1 MKNNLFIIFIIFFF
15 AKNSYAE
22 NLDIEAGKIY
32 MDKNDQIS
40 IFENKVVIKDESK
53 NLIKSNYAKL
63 DKKSNFL
70 ILKDNVVIVD
80 EEGNEFHTEHA
91 TYDRNEEI
99 IKSFGKS
106 KIISAQGYVAN
117 TEDLIIDKKI
127 NSVFSQNT
135 TIISDLD
142 GNLINLENFEYY
154 SKKNIFKSIGKI
166 NLKDKLGNSYNFSQ
180 IYIDEREKEIIGTDA
195 KSYLNQ
201 DSFKY
206 DERNK
211 PRVFS
216 NVVNIKENETKFFK
230 SNFTLC
236 NYRDQ
241 DKCPPWQI
249 LSTKMQ
255 HDKKKKTIYYDNA
268 VVKLYDVPIFYS
280 PKLAHPDH
288 TVQRRS
294 GFLIPSYSDTKN
306 LGSALHLPYFWAI
319 GEDKDLTINNRLF
332 VSEHPLFLGD
342 YRQAFKDANLNV
354 NFGYTEGYKK
364 VSSKK
369 QAGDKSH
376 FFSKFSKDFNND
388 EIENNLEINL
398 QHVSHK
404 KYLKLYKI
412 DSDLV
417 NDDTNI
423 LENSLNLSSHN
434 NDSDLF
440 VDLKASSFT
449 SLADNYNDKYEYFLP
464 DISLTKNLVSKNFG
478 YGDINTNMKIHN
490 FDTNKTKK
498 ILTNNFNWNL
508 EQPFAEKKYNAT
520 LLSSIKNF
528 NYETKNIKN
537 FKEDTTSELFG
548 AIGYLASLDLYKSKN
563 KEIDQFL
570 TPKILLRTSPN
581 KMKKENSEI
590 YLYNKDIFTLDRL
603 GVDGNMESGTNL
615 TVGFDYERLDQ
626 EKEFNFS
633 IGQIISEKKS
643 NKDMPSSSSLDKR
656 FSDIIGN
663 LNYTNNKNFTFNYD
677 YSLDQNYKETNLNK
691 IDAVFDNDFIGFNLN
706 YLEEEKINEEKE
718 YVKST
723 FNIKKGDNGKFSLSS
738 KRNLITSSTEFY
750 NLSYEYINDCLR
762 AGLVYRREF
771 YDDSELEPENTL
783 MFKVTLTPFGQLSS
797 PGFSQ

>member
-1 MKNNLFIIFIIFFF
+1 MKNNLFIIFIIFLF

-106 KIISAQGYVAN
+106 KIVSAQGYVAN

-255 HDKKKKTIYYDNA
+255 HDKKKK
-268 VVKLYDVPIFYS
+268 
-280 PKLAHPDH
+280 
-288 TVQRRS
+288 
-294 GFLIPSYSDTKN
+294 
-306 LGSALHLPYFWAI
+306 
-319 GEDKDLTINNRLF
+319 
-332 VSEHPLFLGD
+332 
-342 YRQAFKDANLNV
+342 
-354 NFGYTEGYKK
+354 
-364 VSSKK
+364 
-369 QAGDKSH
+369 
-376 FFSKFSKDFNND
+376 
-388 EIENNLEINL
+388 NNLL
-398 QHVSHK
+398 
-404 KYLKLYKI
+404 
-412 DSDLV
+412 
-417 NDDTNI
+417 
-423 LENSLNLSSHN
+423 
-434 NDSDLF
+434 
-440 VDLKASSFT
+440 
-449 SLADNYNDKYEYFLP
+449 
-464 DISLTKNLVSKNFG
+464 
-478 YGDINTNMKIHN
+478 
-490 FDTNKTKK
+490 
-498 ILTNNFNWNL
+498 
-508 EQPFAEKKYNAT
+508 
-520 LLSSIKNF
+520 
-528 NYETKNIKN
+528 
-537 FKEDTTSELFG
+537 
-548 AIGYLASLDLYKSKN
+548 
-563 KEIDQFL
+563 
-570 TPKILLRTSPN
+570 
-581 KMKKENSEI
+581 
-590 YLYNKDIFTLDRL
+590 
-603 GVDGNMESGTNL
+603 
-615 TVGFDYERLDQ
+615 
-626 EKEFNFS
+626 
-633 IGQIISEKKS
+633 
-643 NKDMPSSSSLDKR
+643 
-656 FSDIIGN
+656 
-663 LNYTNNKNFTFNYD
+663 
-677 YSLDQNYKETNLNK
+677 
-691 IDAVFDNDFIGFNLN
+691 
-706 YLEEEKINEEKE
+706 
-718 YVKST
+718 
-723 FNIKKGDNGKFSLSS
+723 
-738 KRNLITSSTEFY
+738 
-750 NLSYEYINDCLR
+750 
-762 AGLVYRREF
+762 
-771 YDDSELEPENTL
+771 
-783 MFKVTLTPFGQLSS
+783 
-797 PGFSQ
+797 